1 MEACCGDVRK
11 PLTEYGA
18 GRAHISTMHRLLTRP
33 VRQVVSVL
41 ACGVAATRSA
51 HAVHAMHAL
60 PIHARPVHALP
71 AYAQPPLARQT
82 VPPPQ
87 AVEAA
92 VRALAANAG
101 DSHDQR
107 LATAVHRFY
116 LARAF
121 APVWATD
128 SGWTEGGRQLHAA
141 LQTAASEGLDPA
153 RYAVPPLSPPTSVD
167 AAIAEVRLAFAALR
181 FAEDLGWGLARPGTV
196 RDAAY
201 ERRPFRGDSLLRS
214 WAGAPDA
221 GRALLAVAPGSAE
234 YARLRESLHRLRA
247 IERDGGWLAMSPG
260 PTLRLGSVGLRVREL
275 RRVLRQRGDL
285 APGESGDDAG
295 ADRFDDVL
303 AAALARFQARHGL
316 ADDGVLGRRTLAALA
331 VPAAARL
338 GQVRLGLER
347 TRWLPPVTGRRWI
360 TVNLA
365 DAHAFLFDDGV
376 PVLRTRVVIGDTSH
390 KTPLFADTL
399 TNIVFNPAWNVPPS
413 IAATEILPKLRRDP
427 EYLVRNHMVRE
438 GGEIRQLPGPWNALG
453 QIAFMFPNRFNVY
466 MHDTPA
472 KELFA
477 RPDRAHSHGCIR
489 VQRPHDLAELVLAP
503 DGWTRAQLDSA
514 IATGRR
520 SVVWLKAPIPVRLTY
535 ATAFLDD
542 DGTLQF
548 RPDVYGRDAE
558 LERIMLREDSRPLPL
573 LRP

>member
-1 MEACCGDVRK
+1 
-11 PLTEYGA
+11 
-18 GRAHISTMHRLLTRP
+18 MHRLLTRH
-33 VRQVVSVL
+33 VRQVVGIL
-41 ACGVAATRSA
+41 ACGAAATRSA
-51 HAVHAMHAL
+51 HPAQAL
-60 PIHARPVHALP
+60 PAQALP
-71 AYAQPPLARQT
+71 AYTQPPSARPAT
-82 VPPPQ
+82 PPSQ
-87 AVEAA
+87 AIEAA
-92 VRALAANAG
+92 IRALGANAG

-116 LARAF
+116 LARSF
-121 APVWATD
+121 APVWTTD
-128 SGWTEGGRQLHAA
+128 SGWTEGGRQLQAA
-141 LQTAASEGLDPA
+141 LQTAASDGLDPA
-153 RYAVPPLSPPTSVD
+153 RYALPPLFASTALE
-167 AAIAEVRLAFAALR
+167 AATAEVRLAFVALR
-181 FAEDLGWGLARPGTV
+181 FAADLGWGVARAGTV

-234 YARLRESLHRLRA
+234 YARLRETLDRLRA
-247 IERDGGWLAMSPG
+247 IEREGGWLAMSPG
-260 PTLRLGSVGLRVREL
+260 PTLRLGSVGPRVREL
-275 RRVLRQRGDL
+275 RRVLRQRDDL
-285 APGESGDDAG
+285 APGESGDGAG
-295 ADRFDDVL
+295 ADRFDD
-303 AAALARFQARHGL
+303 ALASALAGFQARHGL
-316 ADDGVLGRRTLAALA
+316 ADDGVLGRRTLEALA
-331 VPAAARL
+331 VPVAARL
-338 GQVRLGLER
+338 GQVRLGMER
-347 TRWLPPVTGRRWI
+347 ARWLPPVTGRRWI

-365 DAHAFLFDDGV
+365 DAHAFLFDEGV
-376 PVLRTRVVIGDTSH
+376 AVLRTRVVIGDTSH

-399 TNIVFNPAWNVPPS
+399 TNIVLNPAWNVPPS
-413 IAATEILPKLRRDP
+413 IAAAEILPKLRRDP

-489 VQRPHDLAELVLAP
+489 VQRPHDLAELVLSP

-520 SVVWLKAPIPVRLTY
+520 SVVWLKTPIPVRLTY

-548 RPDVYGRDAE
+548 RPDVYRRDAE
-558 LERIMLREDSRPLPL
+558 LERVILLEDSRPLPP